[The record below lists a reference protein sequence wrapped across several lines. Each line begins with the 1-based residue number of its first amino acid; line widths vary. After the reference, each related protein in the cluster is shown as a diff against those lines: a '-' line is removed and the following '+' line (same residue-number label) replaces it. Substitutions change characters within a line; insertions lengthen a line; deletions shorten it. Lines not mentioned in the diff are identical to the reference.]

1 VPAEA
6 GRPPCPG
13 LRVDERV
20 APLGQIDGLPAC
32 RWVFPHPS
40 AGDEAGLVAVGA
52 DLEPPTLVAAYSRG
66 LFPMPLKPGGRIG
79 WWSPPERGVL
89 EPERLV
95 VSRSLRQSCRRY
107 EIRVDTAFSEVVE
120 GCADPA
126 RPHGWIDDQMRVA
139 YTRLHF
145 AGFAHSVEAWS
156 GDELVGG
163 LYGVAIGGLFAGE
176 SMFYRSRDASKVA
189 LVALAA
195 GLSDGHPRLIDVQ
208 WATPHLCSFGV
219 SAIPRQHYLVRLPEL
234 LASPTPALFGSSQA
248 QPP

>member
-1 VPAEA
+1 MGRGHA
-6 GRPPCPG
+6 GD
-13 LRVDERV
+13 L
-20 APLGQIDGLPAC
+20 AAC

-40 AGDEAGLVAVGA
+40 AADEAGLVAVGA
-52 DLEPPTLVAAYSRG
+52 DLEPSTLIAAYSRG
-66 LFPMPLKPGGRIG
+66 LFPMPLRPGGRIG

-107 EIRVDTAFSEVVE
+107 EIRVDTAFAEVVE

-126 RPHGWIDDQMRVA
+126 RPHGWIDDQMRAA
-139 YTRLHF
+139 YWQLHL
-145 AGFAHSVEAWS
+145 AGLAHSVEAWS
-156 GDELVGG
+156 GDVLAGG

-176 SMFYRSRDASKVA
+176 SMFYRSRDASKAA

-195 GLSDGHPRLIDVQ
+195 GLSDSHPRLIDVQ
-208 WATPHLCSFGV
+208 WVTPHLGALGAGAV
-219 SAIPRQHYLVRLPEL
+219 PRQHYLLRLGEL
-234 LASPTPALFGSSQA
+234 LASPPPALFDRSQA